1 MPVNVFMS
9 GTLMKKLEWERKII
23 YICLFP
29 DKLNPKSRMEANFI
43 LTVTLT
49 VNAHMLISWK
59 FFAVVCYIAEEYFM
73 KKKPILNYSFLTCFP
88 YCNKVLLFLQL
99 TGSLRNFVTFQ

>member
-9 GTLMKKLEWERKII
+9 GMLMKKLEWERKII
-23 YICLFP
+23 YISLFP

-59 FFAVVCYIAEEYFM
+59 FFAVVCYIAEEYYM
-73 KKKPILNYSFLTCFP
+73 KKKQQY
-88 YCNKVLLFLQL
+88 
-99 TGSLRNFVTFQ
+99 